1 MTMHVVIVGCGRAGT
16 ALAARLDAEGDS
28 VCAIDRDGQAQARL
42 PAGFGGEF
50 VTGHGLRRSVL
61 EAAGAERADALV
73 ALTASDSLNIVI
85 ARVARDV
92 FHVPHAVGRIADF
105 EHVPAASEL
114 GLDMVTSVQMTV
126 DRVHRI
132 LRHRPLEPDFTFGN
146 GETVLV
152 RAPVPDYLDGRPVT
166 EFAVEGEISVVEL
179 TRAGHSAIPGPGTTV
194 RKGDRVSFVVTSASL
209 QRLHSFLGGRWE

>member
-1 MTMHVVIVGCGRAGT
+1 
-16 ALAARLDAEGDS
+16 
-28 VCAIDRDGQAQARL
+28 
-42 PAGFGGEF
+42 
-50 VTGHGLRRSVL
+50 VL

-152 RAPVPDYLDGRPVT
+152 RAPVPDYLDGGQSPNSPSKAR
-166 EFAVEGEISVVEL
+166 
-179 TRAGHSAIPGPGTTV
+179 SAWWSSPGPGTRPSRAPAPPSARAT
-194 RKGDRVSFVVTSASL
+194 GSAS
-209 QRLHSFLGGRWE
+209 W

>member
-1 MTMHVVIVGCGRAGT
+1 MHVVIVGCGRAGT
-16 ALAARLDAEGDS
+16 ALAARLDTEGES
-28 VCAIDRDGQAQARL
+28 VCAVDRDQSARSRL

-50 VTGHGLRRSVL
+50 VAGSGMRRPVL
-61 EAAGAERADALV
+61 EAAGIERADALV
-73 ALTASDSLNIVI
+73 ALTQSDSLNIVI

-92 FHVPHAVGRIADF
+92 FRVPHAIGRLIDF

-126 DRVHRI
+126 DRVHR
-132 LRHRPLEPDFTFGN
+132 LLLHRPLEPDYTFGN

-152 RAPVPDYLDGRPVT
+152 RAPVPDYLDGRAVT
-166 EFAVEGEISVVEL
+166 EFAIEGEISVAEI
-179 TRAGHSAIPGPGTTV
+179 TRAGHSTIPGSGTTL
-194 RKGDRVSFVVTSASL
+194 RKGDRVSFVVTANSL